1 MPGFV
6 PGTGHSPELSGV
18 NQPQREAGWT
28 RQRRKCIEAG
38 QPGEVNMPGL
48 DRRII
53 AQFDHESVIA
63 HVKADIRSD
72 FILAP
77 HYNAIFSRAGGELWE
92 QVKQQVRA
100 GTYQP
105 ELPITMSVPKER
117 FFTRPGSIL
126 RPADRFMY
134 QALVDNVMQE
144 LEGGQDRSRSFSH
157 VPSEEEG
164 QMFVPNH
171 ESWERF
177 QERVAEICGDS
188 DFILKAD
195 ISNYFERLPQH
206 HLVNLMSAAG
216 CAPEV
221 VSLLE
226 EMMLAFRERNSFG
239 IVQGVY
245 PSDALGN
252 FFLSDFDA
260 YCELAE
266 IMSARY
272 VDDIYMGF
280 PSEAEARQGL
290 AELIETLRKDGLH
303 LNEYKSKIMP
313 ADEVIQEETAI
324 DRLFDEIREEI
335 EDDDTYNRASP
346 YGFEVEWEDEDDEAE
361 AGNEDDDEE
370 ELENAAVERLM
381 DNIGDYPNQED
392 QIEKFCLPIL
402 RSAQSESA
410 VEHVLGK
417 LKDKPHQT
425 RLYFSYISTFVRT
438 SQDVVGAL
446 EELVADDTV
455 SDYQRMFLLAA
466 LVRARTVSRPTVN
479 TALQWLQ
486 NRRVAKETRAM
497 AAIFAAK
504 HGVAQQ
510 KRTVRT
516 SYEDEPSGYVRSAI
530 LFSAKYLTA
539 VERKTCKRAW
549 GGHNPINTLIA
560 QTI

>member
-1 MPGFV
+1 
-6 PGTGHSPELSGV
+6 
-18 NQPQREAGWT
+18 
-28 RQRRKCIEAG
+28 
-38 QPGEVNMPGL
+38 MPGL

-53 AQFDHESVIA
+53 AQIDHESVIT

-72 FILAP
+72 FIIAP
-77 HYNAIFSRAGGELWE
+77 HYIAIFNRAGGELWD
-92 QVKQQVRA
+92 QLQQQLRA

-105 ELPITMSVPKER
+105 ELPITISVPKER

-126 RPADRFMY
+126 RPADRFIY
-134 QALVDNVMQE
+134 QALVDNVTDQ
-144 LEGGQDRSRSFSH
+144 LEEGLDRTRSFSH
-157 VPSEEEG
+157 VPSDEEG
-164 QMFVPNH
+164 QMFQPNH

-177 QERVAEICGDS
+177 QARVAEICDDS
-188 DFILKAD
+188 EFILKAD
-195 ISNYFERLPQH
+195 LSNYFERLPQH
-206 HLVNLMSAAG
+206 HLVNLMTAAG

-260 YCELAE
+260 YCDLAE
-266 IMSARY
+266 LLSARY

-280 PSEAEARQGL
+280 ASEAEARKGL
-290 AELIETLRKDGLH
+290 ASLIETLRKDGLH

-313 ADEVIQEETAI
+313 ADEVIQEETVI
-324 DRLFDEIREEI
+324 DRLFDEIREEVK
-335 EDDDTYNRASP
+335 DDEIYERASP
-346 YGFEVEWEDEDDEAE
+346 YGFEVEWEEEEEEEEEDEDDDEDDE
-361 AGNEDDDEE
+361 D
-370 ELENAAVERLM
+370 LENAAVERLM
-381 DNIGDYPNQED
+381 EDIGDYPNQED

-402 RSAQSESA
+402 RSAQSGSA
-410 VEHVLGK
+410 VEHVLDN
-417 LKDKPHQT
+417 LKEKPHQT

-438 SQDVVGAL
+438 DQDVVDAL

-466 LVRARTVSRPTVN
+466 LLRARTVTRATVN

-486 NRRVAKETRAM
+486 NWTVAKETRAM

-516 SYEDEPSGYVRSAI
+516 SYEDEPSDYVRSAI
-530 LFSAKYLTA
+530 LYSSKYLTA
-539 VERKTCKRAW
+539 VEKKTSKRAW
-549 GGHNPINTLIA
+549 GGHNAINTLIA